1 MPSSRRSPL
10 VETLEN
16 RRLLSAVT
24 AAVVDGTLFVGGTP
38 GGDSV
43 SIVRTRD
50 GVTHVAADTAGAA
63 SADFAFAPWSFG
75 AVHVDLGGG
84 GDGLE
89 VKNLVAWR
97 GGSILTGDGD
107 DRVLLQNANV
117 NGDLFL
123 DAGEGDDA
131 VTVRNSTLEGASL
144 RLGNGDDA
152 LLTQNLTVWNYA
164 TLDLGNGDD
173 ALAMV
178 RTTVYG
184 WSSLYGGEGRDRLW
198 GDGNR
203 LAGGA
208 NVLDF
213 EW

>member
-1 MPSSRRSPL
+1 MPSSRTIPL
-10 VETLEN
+10 VESLEN

-24 AAVVDGTLFVGGTP
+24 AAVVDGTLFVAGTP
-38 GGDSV
+38 GRDSV
-43 SIVRTRD
+43 SIVRTQD
-50 GVTHVAADTAGAA
+50 GVTHVAADTAGAV
-63 SADFAFAPWSFG
+63 SADYAFAPWSFG

-84 GDGLE
+84 DDRLE
-89 VKNLVAWR
+89 ARNLLAWR

-107 DRVLLQNANV
+107 DRVLIDRANV
-117 NGDLFL
+117 NGDFFL
-123 DAGEGDDA
+123 DAGEGDDGVA
-131 VTVRNSTLEGASL
+131 LVDSTAEGLSV

-152 LLTQNLTVWNYA
+152 LLTRDVTVWNYA